1 MTEVRLEPPNQALL
15 PAYAAALRTGWSPS
29 NEQDVSAE
37 HLAAIEADPD
47 AFLAAFDWAPGQLTL
62 AADGSMQPRLP
73 GATFWITDGDFC
85 GRINLRYVPGTVDL
99 PPYATGH
106 IGYAVV
112 PWKRR
117 QGIATA
123 ALRLVLPFAYAQGL
137 ERVMITSNP
146 SNIASHG
153 VIRAVGGTFAGLRPN
168 GTTLGFWV
176 RTIP

>member
-73 GATFWITDGDFC
+73 GATFWITDGDLC
-85 GRINLRYVPGTVDL
+85 GRINLRYVPGTIDL
-99 PPYATGH
+99 LPTPPAISAMPLCPGSAARASPPRPCAWSSRSLT
-106 IGYAVV
+106 
-112 PWKRR
+112 RR
-117 QGIATA
+117 GWSA
-123 ALRLVLPFAYAQGL
+123 
-137 ERVMITSNP
+137 
-146 SNIASHG
+146 
-153 VIRAVGGTFAGLRPN
+153 
-168 GTTLGFWV
+168 
-176 RTIP
+176 